1 MRPRGI
7 TNHFSRIA
15 IPDTKVHDE
24 DSSMVMLNNI
34 RAATFEATDV
44 AMTMAPDCLIM
55 GMSAETFWDGATG
68 AERLH
73 QRMLERT
80 GGIPVMKGS
89 NVVDAAIKAYGGT
102 RRLGIISPLPPV
114 RKP

>member
-24 DSSMVMLNNI
+24 DSFMVMLNNI

-44 AMTMAPDCLIM
+44 AMTMAPDCLLL
-55 GMSAETFWDGATG
+55 GMSAATSWDGAVV
-68 AERLH
+68 AER
-73 QRMLERT
+73 QTPRKLEGT
-80 GGIPVMKGS
+80 GGIPVMLGAPA
-89 NVVDAAIKAYGGT
+89 VAPHHTAICVILKA
-102 RRLGIISPLPPV
+102 GINSPSSPF
-114 RKP
+114 RTT

>member
-7 TNHFSRIA
+7 NNHFSRIA

-24 DSSMVMLNNI
+24 DSFMVMLNNI

-44 AMTMAPDCLIM
+44 AMTMAPACLIM
-55 GMSAETFWDGATG
+55 GMSAETFWDGSDG

-73 QRMLERT
+73 NRMMERT
-80 GGIPVMKGS
+80 GRIPVMMGS
-89 NVVDAAIKAYGGT
+89 TYVDAAIKTYGGI
-102 RRLGIISPLPPV
+102 RRID
-114 RKP
+114 RKSESEGQSGS